1 MGCFEARTDEENF
14 DERIRQVREENDNI
28 NNQEDLSN
36 FVEEEFEDF
45 KEIGSKHIL

>member
-28 NNQEDLSN
+28 NNQED